1 VLDEEKKKIQESLDS
16 VSSHFR
22 APLDDVVKLEPEAS
36 TEEKESMPKQPSPYK
51 PEYLYKL
58 CGVSTR
64 PSVFYLPD
72 PSIAANDKNWW
83 RIEYSTATSEAYIF
97 REQLDLTQV
106 VERASS
112 ENSSALLVYANEAAT
127 SIAPVPLTK
136 PLKDFIDHDNVKFME
151 ELQSSFGD
159 YNMDNNND
167 NEVAEIYHPTRP
179 WKHVN
184 DNTTYSTNWV
194 DQARAQADYNGQGS
208 GQSWV
213 DQARAQTDYH
223 GQSSGQSSTTL
234 TPNTDIEDE
243 GVSMEMQEVSNGTV
257 GWPGTISNAS
267 SDTVGGESMDLVNSQ
282 PPKTV
287 NLRDVEMRDVDL
299 TDDDK
304 EPRSQHIE
312 TIERKGG

>member
-1 VLDEEKKKIQESLDS
+1 
-16 VSSHFR
+16 
-22 APLDDVVKLEPEAS
+22 
-36 TEEKESMPKQPSPYK
+36 MPKQPSPHN
-51 PEYLYKL
+51 PEYAYKL

-72 PSIAANDKNWW
+72 PSIAVSDKNWW

-97 REQLDLTQV
+97 REQLDLSQV

-127 SIAPVPLTK
+127 SIAPVPLIK
-136 PLKDFIDHDNVKFME
+136 PLKDFIDQDNVKFME

-159 YNMDNNND
+159 YNLDNNNNNND
-167 NEVAEIYHPTRP
+167 NEVAEIYHSTRP
-179 WKHVN
+179 WKHVS

-194 DQARAQADYNGQGS
+194 DQARAQADY
-208 GQSWV
+208 
-213 DQARAQTDYH
+213 H

-234 TPNTDIEDE
+234 TPNTDMEDE
-243 GVSMEMQEVSNGTV
+243 GVGVEMQEVSNGTA

-282 PPKTV
+282 PPGTV

-299 TDDDK
+299 TDGDK

-312 TIERKGG
+312 TFERKGG